1 MVAIL
6 GFGTAIGMLVMLVA
20 LRLARR
26 FTVGAIEDELS
37 QSAGESAW
45 DIVLRNLTG
54 ALWAVLFLGLVVG
67 FVAWLL
73 GPSDR
78 AGSQRATISGWFAGW
93 REPVPEDERSG
104 FSRWVADRRRLLE
117 WVIVGLG
124 LAFLLV
130 TPQLTLL
137 IAVVTVVV
145 VALLVAGVELIAGPT
160 APPAESAAVVAQDT
174 SEDASGD

>member
-1 MVAIL
+1 V
-6 GFGTAIGMLVMLVA
+6 
-20 LRLARR
+20 
-26 FTVGAIEDELS
+26 
-37 QSAGESAW
+37 
-45 DIVLRNLTG
+45 
-54 ALWAVLFLGLVVG
+54 
-67 FVAWLL
+67 
-73 GPSDR
+73 
-78 AGSQRATISGWFAGW
+78 
-93 REPVPEDERSG
+93 DERSG